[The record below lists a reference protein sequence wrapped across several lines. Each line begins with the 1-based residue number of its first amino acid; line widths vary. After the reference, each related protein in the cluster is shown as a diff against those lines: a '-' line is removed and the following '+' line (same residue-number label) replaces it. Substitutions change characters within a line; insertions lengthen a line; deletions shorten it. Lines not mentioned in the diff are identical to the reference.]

1 MRTANKRVLE
11 SIIKCGAFDS
21 LGAKRSQLLAVLPQ
35 AVSEAMRNQQDAL
48 SGQIGLFP
56 EEEIS
61 AALQLP
67 DIEEASREECLA
79 WEKENTG
86 FYITGHPLDA
96 YHEKLDNLP
105 SISTLQEGNIK
116 DKQLVR
122 VGGMLIETKRI
133 TTRKGETM
141 CFATLEDYM
150 SQAEVTIFPRL
161 FYQNIDLL
169 MPDTPVVIEGHVDL
183 AGDGLKIL
191 ADRIWSVDAY
201 TPTYYIKLP
210 NGGLSAEARKD
221 LQKIIAE
228 HRGSSETYFYN
239 GNRWQKGGEA
249 FWLSDTKETM
259 EALEALLGKSA
270 VRKR

>member
-1 MRTANKRVLE
+1 
-11 SIIKCGAFDS
+11 
-21 LGAKRSQLLAVLPQ
+21 
-35 AVSEAMRNQQDAL
+35 
-48 SGQIGLFP
+48 
-56 EEEIS
+56 
-61 AALQLP
+61 
-67 DIEEASREECLA
+67 
-79 WEKENTG
+79 
-86 FYITGHPLDA
+86 
-96 YHEKLDNLP
+96 
-105 SISTLQEGNIK
+105 
-116 DKQLVR
+116 
-122 VGGMLIETKRI
+122 
-133 TTRKGETM
+133 
-141 CFATLEDYM
+141 M

-201 TPTYYIKLP
+201 TPTYYIELP
-210 NGGLSAEARKD
+210 KSGLSAEARKD

-259 EALEALLGKSA
+259 EALEAFLGKGA